1 MIWMLALAL
10 WLCLAAGLYLAL
22 SRDLLRIVVGLA
34 LLGSGVN
41 LLLLAAGRMGSAQ
54 PAIVAAGQQALGE
67 AANAV
72 PQALILTAIVIGFAL
87 TCFSFVLVMR
97 LLQRTDNDDASA
109 LRAAEPEPTDAV
121 KPPLPRDE
129 ADPGGPSAG
138 PLPSRPA
145 IPSGDRPRYSAGEGL
160 T

>member
-1 MIWMLALAL
+1 
-10 WLCLAAGLYLAL
+10 
-22 SRDLLRIVVGLA
+22 V
-34 LLGSGVN
+34 
-41 LLLLAAGRMGSAQ
+41 
-54 PAIVAAGQQALGE
+54 LGE

-145 IPSGDRPRYSAGEGL
+145 IPSGDRTRYSAGEGL